1 MSIISA
7 FAGKYS
13 ALEYWYGGPQPYC
26 PPPIEILQGNTATG
40 AGTIIVSA
48 NFTLT
53 QGGTPFNPFVVGQS
67 IVVGLG
73 TAQETVTITSV
84 GASSLVG
91 SNPSAYSITVGGTFT
106 QIHGYGDPVSSATF
120 GLQEAV
126 NVAAGNGG
134 GTVTVTP
141 TWYQLGGTVSNIQT
155 EIIPTVPAASTQTS
169 SAVRILDE
177 LLLQFW
183 AVRAQS
189 LSLVSAPS
197 IPLST
202 QLAPNTLTGTFTAAT
217 YYFNFIYVTASGG
230 LTVASSQ
237 YSVTCT
243 ANGVSGSGPIAATDV
258 VGYLVASSVTTT
270 TYINDPLAATSTG
283 TIIRCGA
290 IACFKIGTPFII
302 SAPGT
307 SALPLVP
314 PLSTAFATVRYAPVC
329 SPNMVQPFQTSF
341 APFTSTGLIT
351 PGLTIEAARIDLP
364 TGYLNQ
370 IGRTIRV
377 KAQFIFT
384 PVSTAQ
390 IIPSIFLYS
399 LYGTTK
405 VTLWTITPLA
415 TTGTAASC
423 GFIECEIV
431 TAATG
436 TTGTLEAHGLMASS
450 LTTGTAP
457 VMAVNGDAIQVV
469 SSTVDL
475 TKQDT
480 LTLAFTYGT
489 ANITIQ
495 VRQFIVEILV

>member
-1 MSIISA
+1 MI
-7 FAGKYS
+7 
-13 ALEYWYGGPQPYC
+13 Q
-26 PPPIEILQGNTATG
+26 
-40 AGTIIVSA
+40 
-48 NFTLT
+48 
-53 QGGTPFNPFVVGQS
+53 
-67 IVVGLG
+67 
-73 TAQETVTITSV
+73 
-84 GASSLVG
+84 
-91 SNPSAYSITVGGTFT
+91 
-106 QIHGYGDPVSSATF
+106 
-120 GLQEAV
+120 
-126 NVAAGNGG
+126 AA
-134 GTVTVTP
+134 
-141 TWYQLGGTVSNIQT
+141 
-155 EIIPTVPAASTQTS
+155 IIPTISANTTQVRST
-169 SAVRILDE
+169 VRIFDE

-217 YYFNFIYVTASGG
+217 YYFNFIYVTATGG

-243 ANGVSGSGPIAATDV
+243 VNGVSGSGPIAATDV

-283 TIIRCGA
+283 TIIRAGA
-290 IACFKIGTPFII
+290 IACFKIGTPFTI

-307 SALPLVP
+307 SALPLVA
-314 PLSTAFATVRYAPVC
+314 PLSTAFATVRFAPVT

-351 PGLTIEAARIDLP
+351 SGTVEAARIDLP

-370 IGRTIRV
+370 VGRTIRI
-377 KAQFIFT
+377 KAQFIYT

-390 IIPSIFLYS
+390 VIPSLFLYS

-415 TTGTAASC
+415 TSGTTASC

-436 TTGTLEAHGLMASS
+436 ATGTLEAHGVMASS

-457 VMAVNGDAIQVV
+457 VMAVNADAIQVV

-489 ANITIQ
+489 ANITVQ
-495 VRQFIVEILV
+495 VRQFICEVLV

>member
-1 MSIISA
+1 MSLISA
-7 FAGKYS
+7 FAGRYS
-13 ALEYWYGGPQPYC
+13 ALDFAFGTSVTSA
-26 PPPIEILQGNTATG
+26 PPALQVVAGNSATG
-40 AGTIIVSA
+40 AQTITVSA
-48 NFTLT
+48 AKDPT
-53 QGGTPFNPFVVGQS
+53 QGGQPISILGVGS
-67 IVVGLG
+67 SVTVGG
-73 TAQETVTITSV
+73 ASNQETVTITAL
-84 GASSLVG
+84 GTASLSGFSPVTG
-91 SNPSAYSITVGGTFT
+91 SITLSATFANV
-106 QIHGYGDPVSSATF
+106 HGPQDPIGSATF
-120 GLQEAV
+120 GLQEAI
-126 NVAAGNGG
+126 NYAASNGG
-134 GTVTVTP
+134 GTVSVTP
-141 TWYQLGGTVSNIQT
+141 SWYAAGGTVAMIQAA
-155 EIIPTVPAASTQTS
+155 IVPTISATATQLTST
-169 SAVRILDE
+169 VRVFDE
-177 LLLQFW
+177 LLLEFW
-183 AVRAQS
+183 AVRSQS

-217 YYFNFIYVTASGG
+217 YYFNFIYVTAAGG

-243 ANGVSGSGPIAATDV
+243 VNGVSGSGPIAATDV
-258 VGYLVASSVTTT
+258 VGYLVASSSTTT

-283 TIIRCGA
+283 TVIRCGA
-290 IACFKIGTPFII
+290 IACFKIGTPFTI

-314 PLSTAFATVRYAPVC
+314 PLSTAFATVRFAPVA
-329 SPNMVQPFQTSF
+329 SPNMVQPFQTSY

-351 PGLTIEAARIDLP
+351 TGLTTEAARIDLP
-364 TGYLNQ
+364 TGFLNQ

-390 IIPSIFLYS
+390 IIPSLFLYS

-415 TTGTAASC
+415 TSGTTASC

-436 TTGTLEAHGLMASS
+436 AAGTLEAHGLMASS
-450 LTTGTAP
+450 LTTATAP

-489 ANITIQ
+489 ANTTIQ
-495 VRQFIVEILV
+495 VRQFICEVLV

>member
-1 MSIISA
+1 MSLIPA
-7 FAGKYS
+7 FGSYYS
-13 ALEYWYGGPQPYC
+13 ALEYWFGGPQIYC
-26 PPPIEILQGNTATG
+26 PPAIEVLQGNTATG
-40 AGTIIVSA
+40 AGTITVSA

-53 QGGTPFNPFVVGQS
+53 QGSTVFKPFVVGQT
-67 IVVGLG
+67 IQVGLG

-91 SNPSAYSITVGGTFT
+91 SNPSAYAITLGATFA
-106 QIHGYGDPVSSATF
+106 QVHGFGDPVSSVTF
-120 GLQEAV
+120 GLQEAI
-126 NVAAGNGG
+126 NVAASNGG
-134 GTVTVTP
+134 GTVIVTP
-141 TWYQLGGTVSNIQT
+141 TWYMNGGTAAIIQAAV
-155 EIIPTVPAASTQTS
+155 IPTITATTTQITST
-169 SAVRILDE
+169 VRIFDQ

-217 YYFNFIYVTASGG
+217 YYFNFIYVTATGG

-243 ANGVSGSGPIAATDV
+243 ANGVSGTGPIAATDV
-258 VGYLVASSVTTT
+258 VGYLVASSSTTT

-283 TIIRCGA
+283 TIIRAGA
-290 IACFKIGTPFII
+290 IACFKIGTSFII

-314 PLSTAFATVRYAPVC
+314 PLSTAFATVRYAPV
-329 SPNMVQPFQTSF
+329 STPMMVQPFQTSF

-351 PGLTIEAARIDLP
+351 TGLTVEAARIDLP
-364 TGYLNQ
+364 LGYLNQ
-370 IGRTIRV
+370 VGRTIRV

-390 IIPSIFLYS
+390 IIPSVFLYS

-405 VTLWTITPLA
+405 VTLWTVTPLA
-415 TTGTAASC
+415 TSGTTASC
-423 GFIECEIV
+423 GFIECDIV

-436 TTGTLEAHGLMASS
+436 ATGTLEAHGTMISS
-450 LTTGTAP
+450 LTTATAP
-457 VMAVNGDAIQVV
+457 VMVVNGDAIQVV

-489 ANITIQ
+489 ANITVQ
-495 VRQFIVEILV
+495 VRQFTVEVLV

>member
-1 MSIISA
+1 MSLITR
-7 FAGKYS
+7 FAGQYN
-13 ALEYWYGGPQPYC
+13 ALSFNYGGAGYG
-26 PPPIEILQGNTATG
+26 PPDAIDVLQGNPSTG
-40 AGTIIVSA
+40 AGTVYVSA
-48 NFTLT
+48 SFTVD
-53 QGGTPFNPFVVGQS
+53 QGANAFSPFVVGQT
-67 IVVGLG
+67 IQIGRGAAL
-73 TAQETVTITSV
+73 ETVTLTAV
-84 GASSLVG
+84 GTPTLVG
-91 SNPSAYSITVGGTFT
+91 PEPSAYSIALSAVFSYV
-106 QIHGYGDPVSSATF
+106 HGYGDPVFSATY
-120 GLQEAV
+120 GLQEAI
-126 NVAAGNGG
+126 NVAATFGG
-134 GTVTVTP
+134 GTVKVDP
-141 TWYQLGGTVSNIQT
+141 QWYSSGGTAAMIQAA
-155 EIIPTVPAASTQTS
+155 IIPTIPANTTQVSST
-169 SAVRILDE
+169 VRIFDE

-217 YYFNFIYVTASGG
+217 YYFNFIYVTATGG

-243 ANGVSGSGPIAATDV
+243 VNGVSGSGPIAATDV

-283 TIIRCGA
+283 TIIRAGA
-290 IACFKIGTPFII
+290 IACFKIGTPFTI

-314 PLSTAFATVRYAPVC
+314 PLSTAFATVRYAPVAA
-329 SPNMVQPFQTSF
+329 PNMAQPFQTSF
-341 APFTSTGLIT
+341 APFTAPAQITTGT
-351 PGLTIEAARIDLP
+351 TEAARVDLP
-364 TGYLNQ
+364 AGFLNQ
-370 IGRTIRV
+370 VGRTIRI
-377 KAQFIFT
+377 KAQFIYT

-390 IIPSIFLYS
+390 VIPSLFLYS

-415 TTGTAASC
+415 TSGTTASC

-436 TTGTLEAHGLMASS
+436 ATGTLEAHGLMASS

-457 VMAVNGDAIQVV
+457 VMAVNGDAIQAV

-480 LTLAFTYGT
+480 ITLAFTYGT
-489 ANITIQ
+489 ADITVQ
-495 VRQFIVEILV
+495 VRQFIVEVLI

>member
-1 MSIISA
+1 MSIVSA
-7 FAGKYS
+7 FAGTLP
-13 ALEYWYGGPQPYC
+13 ALDYAFGIGLSS
-26 PPPIEILQGNTATG
+26 PPALQVVAGNSATG
-40 AGTIIVSA
+40 VQTITVSS
-48 NFTLT
+48 LKSPT
-53 QGGTPFNPFVVGQS
+53 QGGQPVTVLTVGSS
-67 IVVGLG
+67 ITVG
-73 TAQETVTITSV
+73 AAENAETVTIT
-84 GASSLVG
+84 G
-91 SNPSAYSITVGGTFT
+91 IGGTSLSGYVPVAGAITITATFANT
-106 QIHGYGDPVSSATF
+106 HGPQEPVTSATF

-126 NVAAGNGG
+126 NYAASNGG
-134 GTVTVTP
+134 GTVAVTP
-141 TWYQLGGTVSNIQT
+141 AWYGAGGTAAMIQAAPVPIVSAT
-155 EIIPTVPAASTQTS
+155 STQLTS
-169 SAVRILDE
+169 VVRVFDQ
-177 LLLQFW
+177 LLLEFW

-197 IPLST
+197 IPLNT
-202 QLAPNTLTGTFTAAT
+202 QLAPNTLVGTFTAAT
-217 YYFNFIYVTASGG
+217 YYFNFIYVTATGG

-237 YSVTCT
+237 YTVTCT
-243 ANGVSGSGPIAATDV
+243 ANGVSGTGPIAATDA
-258 VGYLVASSVTTT
+258 VGYLVMSGVGSTN
-270 TYINDPLAATSTG
+270 YINDPLAATSTG
-283 TIIRCGA
+283 TVIRCGA

-302 SAPGT
+302 SAPAT
-307 SALPLVP
+307 SALPLP
-314 PLSTAFATVRYAPVC
+314 PVLSTAFATVRFAPV
-329 SPNMVQPFQTSF
+329 SASNMVQSFQTSF

-351 PGLTIEAARIDLP
+351 SGLTVEAARIDLP

-390 IIPSIFLYS
+390 VIPSVFLYS

-415 TTGTAASC
+415 TTGTTASC
-423 GFIECEIV
+423 GFIECDIV

-436 TTGTLEAHGLMASS
+436 ATGTLEAHGLMASS

-495 VRQFIVEILV
+495 VRQFTVEVLI